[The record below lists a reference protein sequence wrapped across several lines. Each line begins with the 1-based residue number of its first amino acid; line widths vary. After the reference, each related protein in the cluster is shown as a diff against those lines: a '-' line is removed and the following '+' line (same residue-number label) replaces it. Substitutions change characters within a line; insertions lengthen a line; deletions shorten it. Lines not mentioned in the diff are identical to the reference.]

1 MTEIIKYKKNDGKTA
16 YKFRVYL
23 GVDEQTGKEVKPL
36 RKGFKTK
43 KEALKS
49 LSKLRLDFENRSFSN
64 YSNLSFKDIYLK
76 WFAQYKMTVKESTYS
91 KTDEHFILHIL
102 PELGKAKISKLT
114 TVQIQLAVNKWFK
127 QNLSRYKRFYNYINR
142 VLTWAYKMQII
153 SSNPADRVILPV
165 DTSTIKTMS
174 ENYYDLP
181 ELKHFFE
188 CLHDMDN
195 DIAEVYFRVLAFT
208 GMRKGES
215 LALLWT
221 DINFETNQININKT
235 QSQGKHGRLLVNT
248 PKTPTSIRTVDVD
261 PKTMNMLKQWR
272 NQQRK
277 NLLMLG
283 FNSINKKQLVFSNS
297 KNEMIAPT
305 TPRKWLVDTIDRFDL
320 KKITVHGFRRTFAT
334 LAFEANATIKEVQQQ
349 LGHKNYKTTMD
360 IYIEVTSKQKKET
373 AKKFSSYVSF

>member
-1 MTEIIKYKKNDGKTA
+1 MTEIIKYKKNDGETA

-23 GVDEQTGKEVKPL
+23 GIDEQTGKEVKPL

-64 YSNLSFKDIYLK
+64 FKNLSFKEIYLK
-76 WFAQYKMTVKESTYS
+76 WFDQYKMTVKESTYA
-91 KTDEHFILHIL
+91 KTDEHFTLHIL
-102 PELGKAKISKLT
+102 PEIGRTKISKLT

-127 QNLSRYKRFYNYINR
+127 LNLTRYKRFYNYINR

-165 DTSTIKTMS
+165 NTSKITTMS

-195 DIAEVYFRVLAFT
+195 DIAEVYFRTLAFT

-221 DINFETNQININKT
+221 DINFETNQISITKT
-235 QSQGKHGRLLVNT
+235 QSQGEHGRLLVNT

-261 PKTMNMLKQWR
+261 PKTIAILKSWR
-272 NQQRK
+272 KKQREQ
-277 NLLMLG
+277 LLMLG
-283 FNSINKKQLVFSNS
+283 FNTLSKKQLVFANS
-297 KNEMIAPT
+297 KNTMFVPT
-305 TPRKWLVDTIDRFDL
+305 APRKWLMETTNRFDL
-320 KKITVHGFRRTFAT
+320 KQITVHGFRRTFAT
-334 LAFEANATIKEVQQQ
+334 LAFEAGATIKEVQSQ

-360 IYIEVTSKQKKET
+360 IYTEVTSKQKKET
-373 AKKFSSYVSF
+373 AKKFSNYVSF